1 MPFRHCDR
9 ERRIVRRTHRKSV
22 IHERPQTASFIP
34 MPARCQG
41 GYFPLAAASLASASS
56 LPMPRRDAMAANASG
71 LGFALPDSQ
80 A

>member
-1 MPFRHCDR
+1 MPFRHADR
-9 ERRIVRRTHRKSV
+9 ERRTVRRTNRKPV
-22 IHERPQTASFIP
+22 IHERAQKASYIP

-56 LPMPRRDAMAANASG
+56 LPIPRRDAIAANASG